1 MSSGLSAEFHLP
13 DRFELVRKLGDG
25 GMGVVYEAY
34 DRNRNATVALKTLLR
49 AGASAIYRF
58 KKEFRALA
66 DVTHPNLVT
75 LHELFSEGQTWFFT
89 MELIDGVSFL
99 SWVRPG
105 LEPDQPTDE
114 VSLPTVA
121 VIDPAWRRVESKDP
135 NDTEAEPPPPPPIH
149 LPLDEAR
156 LRHALGQV
164 AAGLQALHEAGKL
177 HRDLKPSNVLITGS
191 GRAVILDFGLATDID
206 EESIARSHAGVM
218 GTVAYLAPEI
228 AAGAPAST
236 ASDWYAVGVML
247 YQALSGQLPYVGT
260 PYQVLLSKQT
270 DAPPPITHFNPGAPA
285 DLTALAMELLAIH
298 PKERPL
304 GRDILRRL
312 GAAVNALAPP
322 AYGRGAVAT
331 RSPLLGRGE
340 HLAALRGAFIAAK
353 DQPVVVHL
361 SGAPGMGKTALA
373 QHFLTELERDGSA
386 IVLAGRCFEA
396 EQLAFKAVDHL
407 IDSLS
412 RSLRRLSLIELE
424 ALLPP
429 DVVALAQLFPVLER
443 VDVIQR
449 RVQEAPANVRHP
461 RAAAFAALRSL
472 FYQLARKRRVV
483 CFLDDL
489 QFGDRDSAAL
499 LAQLLAPPRP
509 PPFLLIA
516 AYPSSE
522 RDRQEILR
530 VLRAPKNG
538 AFVVREL
545 LVGALSQA
553 AAEELAR
560 SVLKEHGEPVEDDE
574 RPQEQIRTTMPAFP
588 PAELRARARAIAREA
603 EGHPLF
609 VHEMA
614 LDAKHELQ
622 GGHSP
627 GPSSLHQVL
636 LRRYAAVTPTAKR
649 LLEILAVGGPLPRR
663 VARHAA
669 AVEAKDA
676 ATIHQL
682 EILRLARVR
691 PEGSEDALECEDDR
705 VAATVRGALS
715 AEQLADAHR
724 HIAEALTALGA
735 PPERILPHLAAAGL
749 APANTEELS
758 RVVSGR
764 EDSATDLSGET
775 DDALASSARFSAR
788 RAKAEAL
795 AAAGQREAADLY
807 LEASQ
812 LAPRV
817 ADQRELKRR
826 AADLYLR
833 SGRVELG
840 VTILRPLL
848 RQFGFDLPRD
858 AEASLAMLRIERS
871 RLLVRGLEPA
881 QPANRDPELT
891 FEAELCWTVGVGL
904 TFVDVVTAAIY
915 TARHLRLALD
925 LGDPGQIARGLAM
938 ELGYLT
944 SEAAPSSTRIHRV
957 LEALKRRAKEAE
969 DPYVRGFA
977 ALGAGL
983 AALHEGEW
991 AQTVRCVENA
1001 EGILVKKR
1009 TGADWELSTARTFG
1023 LWAEAYRGRF
1033 RGLELRLGALIED
1046 AVTRGDSYASTV
1058 LRQSGNATVI
1068 WLAADRPDQALTHL
1082 EAARREAQGP
1092 SSPLAH
1098 FWETSSRT
1106 LLELYRGPSAS
1117 AWRGLSKQWPLI
1129 ERSGVLRV
1137 QVIRAEALFL
1147 RARAALAAASS
1158 APSPRPLYAAAR
1170 SDADALEREGRRWS
1184 SALARLI
1191 HAEINRGLGLHQ
1203 EAAEAYRE
1211 AEVGFLAA
1219 GMQAHGL
1226 VARYRL
1232 GELGGRAG
1240 RGMLV
1245 EAQSDLEALGVR
1257 SVERFLALLSPV
1269 PK

>member
-1 MSSGLSAEFHLP
+1 
-13 DRFELVRKLGDG
+13 
-25 GMGVVYEAY
+25 
-34 DRNRNATVALKTLLR
+34 
-49 AGASAIYRF
+49 
-58 KKEFRALA
+58 
-66 DVTHPNLVT
+66 
-75 LHELFSEGQTWFFT
+75 
-89 MELIDGVSFL
+89 
-99 SWVRPG
+99 
-105 LEPDQPTDE
+105 
-114 VSLPTVA
+114 
-121 VIDPAWRRVESKDP
+121 
-135 NDTEAEPPPPPPIH
+135 
-149 LPLDEAR
+149 
-156 LRHALGQV
+156 
-164 AAGLQALHEAGKL
+164 
-177 HRDLKPSNVLITGS
+177 
-191 GRAVILDFGLATDID
+191 
-206 EESIARSHAGVM
+206 
-218 GTVAYLAPEI
+218 
-228 AAGAPAST
+228 
-236 ASDWYAVGVML
+236 ML
-247 YQALSGQLPYVGT
+247 YQALSGQLPYLGT
-260 PYQVLLSKQT
+260 PYQVLLGKQT
-270 DAPPPITHFNPGAPA
+270 EAPPPIASLNPQAPA
-285 DLTALAMELLAIH
+285 DLVALAMELLAIN

-304 GRDILRRL
+304 GRDVLRRL
-312 GAAVNALAPP
+312 GTAVHALPPP
-322 AYGRGAVAT
+322 AYGRGAVAARAPLYG
-331 RSPLLGRGE
+331 RSD
-340 HLAALRGAFIAAK
+340 HLAALRGAFVAAK

-373 QHFLTELERDGSA
+373 QHFLAELEREGSA

-396 EQLAFKAVDHL
+396 EQLAFKAVDHP

-412 RSLRRLSLIELE
+412 RSLRRLSLVELE

-443 VDVIQR
+443 VDVIQQL
-449 RVQEAPANVRHP
+449 VQEAPKKGYP
-461 RAAAFAALRSL
+461 RAAAFAALRNL

-489 QFGDRDSAAL
+489 QFGDQDSAEL

-530 VLRAPKNG
+530 VLRAPKNS
-538 AFVVREL
+538 AFVVREI

-560 SVLKEHGEPVEDDE
+560 SVLKEHGDPSEDDE
-574 RPQEQIRTTMPAFP
+574 RPGEQIRTTMPAFP

-622 GGHSP
+622 GGHEP
-627 GPSSLHQVL
+627 GPSSIHQVL
-636 LRRYAAVTPTAKR
+636 LRRYAAVAPPAKR

-669 AVEAKDA
+669 ALEAKDA

-705 VAATVRGALS
+705 VATTVRATLS
-715 AEQLADAHR
+715 AEQLAEVHR
-724 HIAEALTALGA
+724 QIAEALTAVGA
-735 PPERILPHLAAAGL
+735 APERILPHLAAAGRT
-749 APANTEELS
+749 PANTEELS

-764 EDSATDLSGET
+764 DDSHTDVSGGA
-775 DDALASSARFSAR
+775 DDPLASQARFSAK
-788 RAKAEAL
+788 RAKAEVL
-795 AAAGQREAADLY
+795 AAAGQKEAGDLF

-812 LAPRV
+812 LAPTV
-817 ADQRELKRR
+817 AEQRELKRR

-840 VTILRPLL
+840 LTILRPLL
-848 RQFGFDLPRD
+848 RQFSFDLPRD
-858 AEASLAMLRIERS
+858 AEAALTMLRIERS

-881 QPANRDPELT
+881 SPPIQDPELN
-891 FEAELCWTVGVGL
+891 FEADLCWTVGVGL

-915 TARHLRLALD
+915 TSRHLRLALE
-925 LGDPGQIARGLAM
+925 LSDPGQIARGLAM
-938 ELGYLT
+938 ELGFLT

-1001 EGILVKKR
+1001 EGLLGKRR

-1033 RGLELRLGALIED
+1033 RGLDGRLGRLIED
-1046 AVTRGDSYASTV
+1046 ALARGDSYTSTV

-1068 WLAADRPDQALTHL
+1068 WLAADRPDQALAHL
-1082 EAARREAQGP
+1082 EAARQEVQGP
-1092 SSPLAH
+1092 SYPLAH

-1106 LLELYRGPSAS
+1106 LLELYRGPNAS

-1129 ERSGVLRV
+1129 ERSQVLRV

-1170 SDADALEREGRRWS
+1170 ADADALEREGRRWS
-1184 SALARLI
+1184 LALARLI
-1191 HAEINRGLGLHQ
+1191 QAEINRGLGLHQ

-1211 AEVGFLAA
+1211 AEAGFWAA
-1219 GMQAHGL
+1219 GMQAHAL
-1226 VARYRL
+1226 AARYRL
-1232 GELGGRAG
+1232 GELAG
-1240 RGMLV
+1240 RGGRGV
-1245 EAQSDLEALGVR
+1245 IAEVQSDLLALGVV
-1257 SVERFLALLSPV
+1257 SVERFLGLLSPV